1 MLVTGKSRRL
11 HGCSSDMSHAMHH
24 KQCMQR
30 GKLLRLNAYSVCAGC
45 NAAGFGSTQEPCVID
60 RAAAVER
67 GKSSASRAQGMFK
80 QAHCNAATAEDWLLH
95 VLVLYTAVH
104 VHLLLGER
112 YLHSWD
118 FQAFL
123 SMHQSVNQSLVV

>member
-1 MLVTGKSRRL
+1 
-11 HGCSSDMSHAMHH
+11 MSHAMRHH

-30 GKLLRLNAYSVCAGC
+30 AKLLRFNAYSACAGC

-67 GKSSASRAQGMFK
+67 GRSSPTRAQGTYK
-80 QAHCNAATAEDWLLH
+80 QARCNAATAENWLLH
-95 VLVLYTAVH
+95 VVVLCTAVP
-104 VHLLLGER
+104 VHLVLGER

-123 SMHQSVNQSLVV
+123 SMHP

>member
-1 MLVTGKSRRL
+1 
-11 HGCSSDMSHAMHH
+11 
-24 KQCMQR
+24 MQR
-30 GKLLRLNAYSVCAGC
+30 GKLLRFNAYSACAGC

-60 RAAAVER
+60 RAAAFE
-67 GKSSASRAQGMFK
+67 GCKSSPSRAQGMFK

-112 YLHSWD
+112 YLHTWD
-118 FQAFL
+118 FQEFL
-123 SMHQSVNQSLVV
+123 SMHPYVYQSVNQSSVV